1 MLSMYCKRHG
11 QTVHAISEAI
21 RKGALGN
28 RPIYTD
34 AETEARTM
42 HLRPT
47 WLLGHGQS
55 KPDVLVL
62 AIDGANDH
70 TLSTRP
76 TETGLP
82 LAPTQL
88 AAIQRVAHF
97 VEVGYG
103 SDYKIGETHD
113 AKTQQH
119 QQYAA
124 LLRARGWV
132 VHIHPIVISYSGCTT
147 TTLRESLMT
156 LGVTHAA
163 AAKTL
168 TRVAKIALDYNSKIM
183 ITRKKIRTTMATGVG

>member
-1 MLSMYCKRHG
+1 
-11 QTVHAISEAI
+11 
-21 RKGALGN
+21 
-28 RPIYTD
+28 
-34 AETEARTM
+34 M

-55 KPDVLVL
+55 KPDVLII
-62 AIDGANDH
+62 AIDGANER

-88 AAIQRVAHF
+88 AAIQKVAHF

-103 SDYKIGETHD
+103 SDYKIDQTHD

-124 LLRARGWV
+124 VLRSRGWV
-132 VHIHPIVISYSGCTT
+132 VHIHPIVISYSNTT
-147 TTLRESLMT
+147 AFRESLMT
-156 LGVTHAA
+156 LGVSHAA

-168 TRVAKIALDYNSKIM
+168 TRVAKIALDYNSKIL